1 MTNYQESYEKM
12 SAAKVSYLA
21 ANATITAT
29 LPNYAG
35 YYTTVQTTIA
45 QILAAK
51 VQQEADKSGDT
62 KTKKLLRTSLIAQTI
77 DVGRRVVAYATN
89 ANNNAL
95 LALVNYTE
103 SDLKRSSDSKLVSI
117 CQVIRD
123 NANANVAALAT
134 YGVTAAII
142 TTLQTTIT
150 SFNATIPKIRLDTTD
165 SGEATQLLVTLF
177 KTLATTWD
185 KIDTLVEIVRISQP
199 NFYNEYTKISKV
211 IETGAGSLALKIQAT
226 NAVTNEP
233 EPNVTITFTPTN
245 GQMKSASSN
254 GKKPIVKK
262 TAKGGG
268 AHEKNMPD
276 GTYDYIAKKTGCKDV
291 NGTINIV
298 NGEMTI
304 LEIKIEKS

>member
-12 SAAKVSYLA
+12 SSAKVSYLA

-62 KTKKLLRTSLIAQTI
+62 KTKKLLRTSLITQTI
-77 DVGRRVVAYATN
+77 DVGRRVVAYATYV
-89 ANNNAL
+89 NNNAL

-103 SDLKRSSDSKLVSI
+103 SDLKRSSDSNLVSI

-150 SFNATIPKIRLDTTD
+150 SFNATIPKGRVDTTD
-165 SGEATQLLVTLF
+165 SGEATQLLATLF

-185 KIDTLVEIVRISQP
+185 KIDILVEMVRISQP
-199 NFYNEYTKISKV
+199 NFYNEYVKVSKV
-211 IETGAGSLALKIQAT
+211 IETGSGSLALKIKAISAET
-226 NAVTNEP
+226 GEP
-233 EPNVTITFTPTN
+233 EANVTLTFTPVN
-245 GQMKSASSN
+245 GQLKSAASN

-276 GTYDYIAKKTGCKDV
+276 GTYTYTAKKTGRKEA
-291 NGTINIV
+291 NGTVDIV

-304 LEIKIEKS
+304 LEIKMEKS

>member
-12 SAAKVSYLA
+12 STAKVSYLA

-62 KTKKLLRTSLIAQTI
+62 KTKKLLRTSLITQTI
-77 DVGRRVVAYATN
+77 DVGRRVVAYATYV
-89 ANNNAL
+89 NNNAL

-103 SDLKRSSDSKLVSI
+103 SDLKRSSDSNLVSI
-117 CQVIRD
+117 CQVVRD

-150 SFNATIPKIRLDTTD
+150 SFNATIPKGRVDTTD
-165 SGEATQLLVTLF
+165 SGEATLLLATLF

-185 KIDTLVEIVRISQP
+185 KIDILVEMVRI
-199 NFYNEYTKISKV
+199 T
-211 IETGAGSLALKIQAT
+211 SLIFITNMLKLAR
-226 NAVTNEP
+226 
-233 EPNVTITFTPTN
+233 
-245 GQMKSASSN
+245 
-254 GKKPIVKK
+254 
-262 TAKGGG
+262 
-268 AHEKNMPD
+268 
-276 GTYDYIAKKTGCKDV
+276 
-291 NGTINIV
+291 
-298 NGEMTI
+298 
-304 LEIKIEKS
+304 

>member
-12 SAAKVSYLA
+12 SSAKVSYLA

-35 YYTTVQTTIA
+35 YYTTVQNTIA

-62 KTKKLLRTSLIAQTI
+62 KTKKLLRTSLISQTI

-89 ANNNAL
+89 VNNNAL

-103 SDLKRSSDSKLVSI
+103 SDLKRSTDSNLVSI

-123 NANANVAALAT
+123 NANTNVAALAT

-142 TTLQTTIT
+142 TNLQTAIT
-150 SFNATIPKIRLDTTD
+150 NFNATIPKGRVDTTD

-177 KTLATTWD
+177 KTLATNWS
-185 KIDTLVEIVRISQP
+185 KIDTLVEMVRISQP
-199 NFYNEYTKISKV
+199 NFYSEYVKVSKV
-211 IETGAGSLALKIQAT
+211 IETGAGSLALKIQANDALT
-226 NAVTNEP
+226 GEP
-233 EPNVTITFTPTN
+233 EANVTVTLTPVN
-245 GQMKSASSN
+245 GQLKSVASN

-268 AHEKNMPD
+268 AHEKNLPD
-276 GTYDYIAKKTGCKDV
+276 GTYNYTAKKTGRKEV
-291 NGTINIV
+291 NGTVDIV
-298 NGEMTI
+298 NGEMTV
-304 LEIKIEKS
+304 LEIKMEKP